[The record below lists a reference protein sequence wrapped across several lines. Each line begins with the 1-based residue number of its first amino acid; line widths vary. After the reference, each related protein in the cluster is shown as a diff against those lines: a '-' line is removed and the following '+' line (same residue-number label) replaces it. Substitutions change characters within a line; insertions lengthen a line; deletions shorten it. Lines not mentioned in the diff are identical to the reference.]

1 MTELPN
7 SLSPI
12 AMQILWNRL
21 IGVVEEQAQTL
32 IRTAFSNTVR
42 EAGDLAAGVFDRN
55 GNMLAQAV
63 TGTPGHVNSM
73 ANAIRHFLAKFPL
86 HGMREGDHYITND
99 PWITSGHLHDITV
112 VTPAFHRGR
121 AVALFACTCHI
132 VDIGGRGFGPDGRE
146 VFEEGLFIPIMP
158 LAEAGRMSNAL
169 LEIVR
174 ANVREPLQVEG
185 DIHAFA
191 ASNEEGSRRLAL
203 FMDEFGLSSL
213 DHVGDYILEASRTA
227 TLREIAALPRGRF
240 DNKMRIDGYDRPLDL
255 AASLTIGADGI
266 AVDFTGSSPASS
278 YGINVVL
285 NYTTAY
291 TVFGL
296 KCIVAPKI
304 PNNAGSLAP
313 FRVSAPEGCIFNVKK
328 PWPVAARH
336 IVGHMLPDLVLGCLH
351 KAIPERVPA
360 EGASANW
367 QPQLRGGA
375 AAVDPDAADADKG
388 TDFNLITFNSG
399 GTGGR
404 PGKDGLSVT
413 AFPSGVRSM
422 PVETT
427 EQIAPVLFWRKEY
440 RTDSGG
446 PGSWRGGLGQI
457 MDIGSAEDAPFAILA
472 MFERVD
478 HPARGRDGGGSGAP
492 GWIGLASGRKLRA
505 KGHQTIPAGERLRL
519 MMPGGGGL
527 GDPLERDPTLVG
539 ADVRDGLVTVAAA
552 ARDYGVAVDEAG
564 RIDATA
570 TAGLRA
576 KARIPTERPEEQT
589 KD

>member
-1 MTELPN
+1 MTVTQASN
-7 SLSPI
+7 QLSPI
-12 AMQILWNRL
+12 ALQILWNRL

-42 EAGDLAAGVFDRN
+42 EAGDLAAGVFDRR

-73 ANAIRHFLAKFPL
+73 ANGVRHFLEKYPL
-86 HGMREGDHYITND
+86 ANMREGDHFITND
-99 PWITSGHLHDITV
+99 PWLTSGHLHDVTV
-112 VTPAFHRGR
+112 VTPAFHHGK
-121 AVALFACTCHI
+121 AVALFACTCHV

-146 VFEEGLFIPIMP
+146 VYEEGLFIPIMR
-158 LAEAGRMSNAL
+158 LAQGGAMNEAL
-169 LEIVR
+169 LEIIR
-174 ANVREPLQVEG
+174 ANVREPLHVEG

-191 ASNEEGSRRLAL
+191 ASNDEGCRRLGM
-203 FMDEFGLSSL
+203 FMDEFGLDGL
-213 DHVGDYILEASRTA
+213 DDVGDHILERSRLA
-227 TLREIAALPRGRF
+227 TLKEIAALPRGCFR
-240 DNKMRIDGYDRPLDL
+240 NRMRVDGYDRPLDL
-255 AASLTIGADGI
+255 AAALTIDGEYM
-266 AVDFTGSSPASS
+266 AVDFAGTSPASA

-296 KCIVAPKI
+296 KCIVAPAI

-313 FRVSAPEGCIFNVKK
+313 FRVSAPLGSILNVER
-328 PWPVAARH
+328 PAPVAARH

-351 KAIPERVPA
+351 QAVAGRVPA

-367 QPQLRGGA
+367 QPQLRGGT
-375 AAVDPDAADADKG
+375 AAVDPDAENSG
-388 TDFNLITFNSG
+388 RGSDFTVITFNSG
-399 GTGGR
+399 GTGAR

-440 RTDSGG
+440 RIDSGG
-446 PGSWRGGLGQI
+446 PGAWRGGLGQI
-457 MDIGSAEDAPFAILA
+457 MEIGSAEDAPFAVLA
-472 MFERVD
+472 MFDRVD
-478 HPARGRDGGGSGAP
+478 HPARGRDGGGPGAA
-492 GWIGLASGRKLRA
+492 GWVGLASGARLRA

-527 GDPLERDPTLVG
+527 GRARERDPMLVA
-539 ADVRDGLVTVAAA
+539 ADVRDGLVSAEA
-552 ARDYGVAVDEAG
+552 ARRDYAVVCDDAGTVEATLT
-564 RIDATA
+564 RA
-570 TAGLRA
+570 LR
-576 KARIPTERPEEQT
+576 ERT
-589 KD
+589 G

>member
-1 MTELPN
+1 VTDTPN
-7 SLSPI
+7 ALSPI
-12 AMQILWNRL
+12 TMQILWNRL

-73 ANAIRHFLAKFPL
+73 ANAIRHFLAKYPL
-86 HGMREGDHYITND
+86 DGMREGDHYITND
-99 PWITSGHLHDITV
+99 PWLTSGHLHDITV

-121 AVALFACTCHI
+121 AAALFACTCHV

-158 LAEAGRMSNAL
+158 LAEAGRMSQAL

-191 ASNEEGSRRLAL
+191 ASNEEGCRRLAL
-203 FMDEFGLSSL
+203 FMDEFGLTSL
-213 DHVGDYILEASRTA
+213 DTVGEYILEASRTA
-227 TLREIAALPRGRF
+227 TLKEIAALPRGRF
-240 DNKMRIDGYDRPLDL
+240 DNKMRVDGYDRPLDL
-255 AASLTIGADGI
+255 VASLTIGADGMD
-266 AVDFTGSSPASS
+266 VDFTGSSPASS

-285 NYTTAY
+285 NYTAAY
-291 TVFGL
+291 AVFGL
-296 KCIVAPKI
+296 KCIVAPAI

-313 FRVSAPEGCIFNVKK
+313 FRVTAPEGCIFNVQK
-328 PWPVAARH
+328 PRPVAARH

-351 KAIPERVPA
+351 KAIPDRVPA

-375 AAVDPDAADADKG
+375 AAVDPDAVGAANG
-388 TDFNLITFNSG
+388 TDFNLISFNSG
-399 GTGGR
+399 GTGAR

-427 EQIAPVLFWRKEY
+427 EQIAPILFWRKEY

-446 PGSWRGGLGQI
+446 VGTCRGGLGQI
-457 MDIGSAEDAPFAILA
+457 MEIGSAEDAPFAILA
-472 MFERVD
+472 MFDRVE
-478 HPARGRDGGGSGAP
+478 HPARGRDGGGPGAP
-492 GWIGLASGRKLRA
+492 GWVGLASGARLRA
-505 KGHQTIPAGERLRL
+505 KGHQTVPAGERLRL

-527 GDPLERDPTLVG
+527 GKASERDPALVA
-539 ADVRDGLVTVAAA
+539 ADVRDGLVTIAAA
-552 ARDYGVAVDEAG
+552 ARDYRVAVDEAG
-564 RIDATA
+564 RIDAAA
-570 TAGLRA
+570 TAMLRA
-576 KARIPTERPEEQT
+576 ESAR
-589 KD
+589 